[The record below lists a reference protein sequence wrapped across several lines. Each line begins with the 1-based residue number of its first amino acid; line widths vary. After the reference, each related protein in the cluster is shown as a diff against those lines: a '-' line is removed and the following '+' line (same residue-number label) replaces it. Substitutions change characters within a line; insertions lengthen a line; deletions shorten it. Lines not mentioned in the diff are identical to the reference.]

1 MNEMLANKYLIDGQL
16 PQAIELLE
24 EDLKGSTHP
33 PSTSYTLLICYA
45 LEGRC
50 EDAGRIA
57 DAIIRRD
64 GGLELS
70 RIREYRRRFTS
81 DLLQRGSRLFGRM
94 CSQSDRR
101 PAVYNRLVLALLLDD
116 DTERALCEEALHEIH
131 PAVVLK

>member
-16 PQAIELLE
+16 PQAIALLE
-24 EDLKGSTHP
+24 DDLKRPAQS
-33 PSTSYTLLICYA
+33 PSTLYTLLICYA

-64 GGLELS
+64 GGLETE
-70 RIREYRRRFTS
+70 RIRGYRHRFTP
-81 DLLQRGSRLFGRM
+81 DLLRRGGRLFGRM
-94 CSQSDRR
+94 CRQSDRR

-116 DTERALCEEALHEIH
+116 DAERTLCEEALHEIH